1 WRAAYYGENLP
12 RLIRVKHRYDP
23 DDAFRFAQSIPE

>member
-1 WRAAYYGENLP
+1 M
-12 RLIRVKHRYDP
+12 RVKHRYDP